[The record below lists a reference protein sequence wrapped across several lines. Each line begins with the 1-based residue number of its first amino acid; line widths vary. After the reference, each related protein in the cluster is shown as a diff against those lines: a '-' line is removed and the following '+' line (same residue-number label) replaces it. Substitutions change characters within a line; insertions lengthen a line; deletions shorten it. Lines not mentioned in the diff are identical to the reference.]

1 MSNATTIDTISGLQM
16 DLARPTVEAIDLH
29 DIAHSLA
36 GIPRWLNHTEVP
48 YSVAQHS
55 VEVCKMLSRR
65 KAAVEVRFAGLLH
78 DAAEAYMGD
87 IVAPLK
93 ALLAKQSPVG
103 NRLERLER
111 EILDKVA
118 ERFGLARWLFDDPK
132 IKTADVDQRER
143 EKRHLIRVPLGANRR
158 DPRDDNDY
166 GDPLIPLDQTS
177 AELLFLRA
185 FHCLDAMRAR
195 VASPVKE
202 NPKT

>member
-1 MSNATTIDTISGLQM
+1 MTNATTIDTISGLKM
-16 DLARPTVEAIDLH
+16 DLSRPTVEAIDLH

-36 GIPRWLNHTEVP
+36 GIPRWLAHTEVP

-55 VEVCKMLSRR
+55 VEVCEILWRR
-65 KAAVEVRFAGLLH
+65 KAAVELRFAGLLH
-78 DAAEAYMGD
+78 DAAETYIGD
-87 IVAPLK
+87 IIAPLK
-93 ALLAKQSPVG
+93 VLLGDRIK
-103 NRLERLER
+103 
-111 EILDKVA
+111 EIEGAIMDKVA
-118 ERFGLARWLFDDPK
+118 ERFGVSRDLFDHAS
-132 IKTADVDQRER
+132 IKLADIDQRER
-143 EKRHLIRVPLGANRR
+143 EKRHLMRVPLGANRR